1 MAGATL
7 ADLVP
12 SPMILHCIYRG
23 RSLEEVWKAK
33 FTKTKTQAHR
43 LLRTILKSLLWGQP
57 ELSTY
62 SLVKSRE
69 SREDGN
75 DIARERRIDALTL
88 ASPQVSSL
96 RDTTPAFPFPARR
109 TRHPRANLRL
119 QIPRRPDK
127 MRRFTLTPASSLLL
141 LFPAAIN
148 AYLGPTYC
156 STPGTTA
163 AAAIQ
168 STEKGYSTFNH
179 LLFDMVSIGKSFQRG
194 QTIPDERLTFS
205 ICPGTVLDLDDS
217 SLPLGFLPIRVP
229 RVTLQCGEDGRRGR
243 SPSNQCVI
251 RGGGKRN
258 PNSDDWNVNPTM
270 AFKASKSGIVGGGY
284 QSVAQVYVYGE
295 TAYEVT
301 LRGLTFD
308 NSPTEKEKRMY
319 NAYIAQ
325 YGEGSLLDDMEGDM
339 NSREDVEQ
347 ELLNGAS
354 GSRNLQTNFDLSSF
368 GGSQPATEPTQVDLT
383 AAEGAGGPE
392 AEIMSATKGGDQ
404 GANDDSVFLEPAY
417 RFASVAMR
425 GKGYGDDAGPR
436 LITIEDCH
444 FTNHRG
450 YAILVSPG
458 IQEPQLPQAPK
469 FEFMPPNGNTNH
481 DTNEQAEA
489 KAQAMTAENGGIQSV
504 DAQSSGQ
511 LYNPASQRIDA
522 NQGQGSSRRILNLLD
537 NGGKFIPSGGLVSYY
552 DDNSARNYLDGRR
565 VKIVGTEFINN
576 QAWGENVAGLVTS
589 AYSLTLSDCHFNNNN
604 AKAMVFVYNDNA
616 LVENSVFAENKVE
629 VSTVIMA
636 SPKGVSQK
644 KDATSEPTHLIERS
658 CFLGSNVG
666 LANVLV
672 TDVDNTGFG
681 QRNNYARG
689 TQFTWVSSCEG
700 GAAEQLGN
708 DCLKMAR
715 CDGTC
720 VHFTES
726 GCKADRAGN
735 ADQSAMFAEYLN
747 SGRATKS
754 SMFLHM
760 LSSLVVLV
768 MTKF

>member
-1 MAGATL
+1 
-7 ADLVP
+7 
-12 SPMILHCIYRG
+12 
-23 RSLEEVWKAK
+23 
-33 FTKTKTQAHR
+33 
-43 LLRTILKSLLWGQP
+43 
-57 ELSTY
+57 
-62 SLVKSRE
+62 
-69 SREDGN
+69 
-75 DIARERRIDALTL
+75 
-88 ASPQVSSL
+88 
-96 RDTTPAFPFPARR
+96 
-109 TRHPRANLRL
+109 
-119 QIPRRPDK
+119 
-127 MRRFTLTPASSLLL
+127 MRRFTPASSIVL
-141 LFPAAIN
+141 LFPAAID

-156 STPGTTA
+156 SKPGTTA

-168 STEKGYSTFNH
+168 STEKGYSSFNH
-179 LLFDMVSIGKSFQRG
+179 FLFDIVSVGNSFQRG

-217 SLPLGFLPIRVP
+217 SLPLGFIPIRVP
-229 RVTLQCGEDGRRGR
+229 RITLQCGEDGRRGR
-243 SPSNQCVI
+243 GPSTQCVI

-258 PNSDDWNVNPTM
+258 PDSDDWNVNPTQ

-319 NAYIAQ
+319 DAYITQ
-325 YGEGSLLDDMEGDM
+325 YGKDSLVDDLEGDAI
-339 NSREDVEQ
+339 SREDVEQ

-354 GSRNLQTNFDLSSF
+354 AQTGRDNSSRNLQTKFDLTSF
-368 GGSQPATEPTQVDLT
+368 GGSQPDPVPTQADLT
-383 AAEGAGGPE
+383 SAEGAGGPE
-392 AEIMSATKGGDQ
+392 SEIMSATKGGDQ
-404 GANDDSVFLEPAY
+404 GAEEDGALEPAY
-417 RFASVAMR
+417 RFASVAVR

-444 FTNHRG
+444 FKNHRG
-450 YAILVSPG
+450 YAVLVSPG
-458 IQEPQLPQAPK
+458 IQEPLLPQAPK
-469 FEFMPPNGNTNH
+469 FEFMPPKGNTNH
-481 DTNEQAEA
+481 QAGAE
-489 KAQAMTAENGGIQSV
+489 AQAMAAV

-511 LYNPASQRIDA
+511 LYNPTSQRTDA
-522 NQGQGSSRRILNLLD
+522 NQGQGSLRRILNLLD

-565 VKIVGTEFINN
+565 VKIVGTEFMNN
-576 QAWGENVAGLVTS
+576 EAWGENVAGLVTS
-589 AYSLTLSDCHFNNNN
+589 AYSLTLSNCHFNKNN

-616 LVENSVFAENKVE
+616 LVDNTIFAENKVE

-636 SPKGVSQK
+636 SPKGTSQT
-644 KDATSEPTHLIERS
+644 KDASSEPSHLIERS

-689 TQFTWVSSCEG
+689 TQFTWVSTCEG

-708 DCLKMAR
+708 DCLEMGR

-726 GCKADRAGN
+726 GCRADRAGSS
-735 ADQSAMFAEYLN
+735 DSTMFAEYLN
-747 SGRATKS
+747 SGRQAAMS
-754 SMFLHM
+754 SMFLFM
-760 LSSLVVLV
+760 LASLVVIS
-768 MTKF
+768 M

>member
-1 MAGATL
+1 
-7 ADLVP
+7 
-12 SPMILHCIYRG
+12 
-23 RSLEEVWKAK
+23 
-33 FTKTKTQAHR
+33 
-43 LLRTILKSLLWGQP
+43 
-57 ELSTY
+57 
-62 SLVKSRE
+62 
-69 SREDGN
+69 
-75 DIARERRIDALTL
+75 
-88 ASPQVSSL
+88 
-96 RDTTPAFPFPARR
+96 
-109 TRHPRANLRL
+109 
-119 QIPRRPDK
+119 
-127 MRRFTLTPASSLLL
+127 MRRAFTLTSASSILL
-141 LFPAAIN
+141 LFPAID

-156 STPGTTA
+156 SKPGTTA

-168 STEKGYSTFNH
+168 HPTEKGYSTFNH
-179 LLFDMVSIGKSFQRG
+179 LLYDVVSVGNSFQRG
-194 QTIPDERLTFS
+194 QKIPDERLTFS
-205 ICPGTVLDLDDS
+205 ICPGTVMDLDDS
-217 SLPLGFLPIRVP
+217 SLPLGFIPIRVP
-229 RVTLQCGEDGRRGR
+229 RVTLQCGEDGRRGT
-243 SPSNQCVI
+243 SPSNRCVI

-258 PNSDDWNVNPTM
+258 PNSDDWNVNPTK

-295 TAYEVT
+295 SAYEVT

-308 NSPTEKEKRMY
+308 NSPTEKERRMY

-325 YGEGSLLDDMEGDM
+325 YGKDSLLDDIEGDVS
-339 NSREDVEQ
+339 NREDVEQ

-354 GSRNLQTNFDLSSF
+354 GSRNSAQIGLDIPSRNLQTNFDLTSL
-368 GGSQPATEPTQVDLT
+368 GESQPAPEPTQADLT

-404 GANDDSVFLEPAY
+404 GTRDGSVLEPAY
-417 RFASVAMR
+417 RFASVAVR

-436 LITIEDCH
+436 LLTIEDCH
-444 FTNHRG
+444 FNNHRG
-450 YAILVSPG
+450 YAVLVSPG

-481 DTNEQAEA
+481 DTNAQAEA
-489 KAQAMTAENGGIQSV
+489 KGQAMAAENGVNQNV

-511 LYNPASQRIDA
+511 LYNPTSQRIDV

-644 KDATSEPTHLIERS
+644 KDASSEPTHLIERS

-681 QRNNYARG
+681 QRNNFARG
-689 TQFTWVSSCEG
+689 TQFTWVSTCEG

-708 DCLKMAR
+708 DCLEMGR

-726 GCKADRAGN
+726 GCMADRAGR
-735 ADQSAMFAEYLN
+735 ADQSAMFADYMN
-747 SGRATKS
+747 SGQATKS
-754 SMFLHM
+754 SMFLYMCLALWGLAM
-760 LSSLVVLV
+760 L
-768 MTKF
+768 